1 MDYKNFGRGRDQIAL
16 DEHDEQAYQQAYG
29 RATST
34 PGVSDS
40 VPGIRPAH
48 PLPSYRSNRLDYDRY
63 LERPRDKF
71 QIFSAQ
77 NRRRKARAIA
87 SSVALGLF
95 VVACIVAII
104 VLLYWFFGRE
114 VGAALR
120 STGSN
125 QEGLRV
131 CISTLSHDSDFE
143 HLAARLAIFHS
154 NNPL

>member
-1 MDYKNFGRGRDQIAL
+1 MDYKNFGRGRDQLAL

-77 NRRRKARAIA
+77 NRWRKARTIA

-104 VLLYWFFGRE
+104 VLLTR
-114 VGAALR
+114 
-120 STGSN
+120 
-125 QEGLRV
+125 
-131 CISTLSHDSDFE
+131 
-143 HLAARLAIFHS
+143 
-154 NNPL
+154 

>member
-1 MDYKNFGRGRDQIAL
+1 MALLSFASRPRNGIVGTTRAQTAPPCSKDAPLDYKNFGRGRDQIAL

-48 PLPSYRSNRLDYDRY
+48 PLPSYRSSRLDYDRY

-77 NRRRKARAIA
+77 NRRRKARTIA

-104 VLLYWFFGRE
+104 VLLTR
-114 VGAALR
+114 
-120 STGSN
+120 
-125 QEGLRV
+125 
-131 CISTLSHDSDFE
+131 
-143 HLAARLAIFHS
+143 
-154 NNPL
+154 